1 MKTIRCEQE
10 RPSIWVSLFK
20 NFTDSHPIGEVDVL
34 HWLLE
39 PSSEMLNALDFI
51 RKTDDKEVRNFIKA
65 RLPAITPSGLFS
77 VRKKEGLIAHSGL
90 ICLDIDAKE
99 NPAIED
105 WNVLKTKFTCFRT
118 YSVCRIVSKW
128 TRSVLSG
135 ADC

>member
-65 RLPAITPSGLFS
+65 RLPALHRAVCFQFG
-77 VRKKEGLIAHSGL
+77 KKRG
-90 ICLDIDAKE
+90 
-99 NPAIED
+99 
-105 WNVLKTKFTCFRT
+105 
-118 YSVCRIVSKW
+118 
-128 TRSVLSG
+128 
-135 ADC
+135 